1 MRLAAGLEGFV
12 MDMNAWHLYTRDPF
26 ATVQAVFPNQ
36 GFLTDQYP
44 RRLRVHYNL
53 YIIERLQKVWKIE

>member
-1 MRLAAGLEGFV
+1 